1 MSIHIMKVMIAD
13 SYSDNGASILE
24 KLGYKCE
31 TKVVKIVDVPKLVQ
45 VVAPKLAQVE
55 TKKSTLP
62 VSLLVNVDNNSTSDV
77 ETQLDGIVAFLGL
90 MVMGIVYAIVYYGVQ

>member
-1 MSIHIMKVMIAD
+1 MKVMIAD

-62 VSLLVNVDNNSTSDV
+62 VSLLVNVDNNSTSEDV